1 MNFYRPFY
9 ESWDRETDA
18 LLDSILTGSDDK
30 LVLSLDGSGP
40 FSDTSSDSGCNLLS
54 PSNYEIPCVSSPERP
69 SSIDFIGYLSN
80 DEDEQ
85 PLHAVDPISISSP
98 IVEER
103 ISVTNTD
110 EEDEEIDIKP
120 IIPLSSISCL
130 ASSVFPNSSSSSN
143 SSSSNNSSRS
153 HTTISSSSL
162 VSSPKKPVN
171 TPLRTPVNGVSSTT
185 TPLQAGGTTTIL
197 LPVIKSVRQTVNL
210 NKNSTKRRRAS
221 LSSNDSGHDD
231 SQGNNTTIVHG
242 HSGGD
247 SSSSSSS
254 PPVAKQGKYLAL
266 ELTAEEQR
274 LCEREGIKL
283 PSHYPLS
290 REEEKNLKRIRRKIR
305 NKESAQH
312 SRRRKKEYVDSMEDR
327 VRICTEEN
335 EELKS
340 KIQLLETQNKT
351 LASQL
356 RRLHQIIVSG
366 GGFNK
371 QNQTSTALMVL
382 LLSTALF
389 LIPGFQNKTEAK
401 TELELPSSV
410 KVSSASSGSSEGHS
424 RSLLQFAPSSIKTEY
439 ASEPEAPLS
448 STSSSGGVVV
458 GRLGRNKM
466 GGSAHFDHDYLSSQK
481 VNNYIEDDAPPRGY
495 GPSIYASSSSV
506 GNAKQGIKPSLEDR
520 RLNVNISHGA
530 VRTVLLHVPK
540 DIK

>member
-1 MNFYRPFY
+1 MDIFK

-54 PSNYEIPCVSSPERP
+54 PSNYEIPYEISSPERP
-69 SSIDFIGYLSN
+69 SSIDFIGYMSN
-80 DEDEQ
+80 DDDET

-98 IVEER
+98 VLEEQ

-120 IIPLSSISCL
+120 MLPLSTSSVRTYSPPSPPALEVAKTAKPPLSST
-130 ASSVFPNSSSSSN
+130 SVLSTTSQKLKQLQNSGSSSN
-143 SSSSNNSSRS
+143 SSSSLRASS
-153 HTTISSSSL
+153 
-162 VSSPKKPVN
+162 
-171 TPLRTPVNGVSSTT
+171 T

-210 NKNSTKRRRAS
+210 NKSSTAKRRRAS
-221 LSSNDSGHDD
+221 LSSNDSGNDE
-231 SQGNNTTIVHG
+231 GTNTTIVH
-242 HSGGD
+242 SP
-247 SSSSSSS
+247 S
-254 PPVAKQGKYLAL
+254 PPAKQGKYLAL
-266 ELTAEEQR
+266 ELTAEEMR

-327 VRICTEEN
+327 VRICSEEN

-340 KIQLLETQNKT
+340 KIELLETQNKT

-389 LIPGFQNKTEAK
+389 LMPGFQNKTEAK
-401 TELELPSSV
+401 NELDIPGSV
-410 KVSSASSGSSEGHS
+410 KVSSTSDGHS
-424 RSLLQFAPSSIKTEY
+424 RSLLSFSPGSLK
-439 ASEPEAPLS
+439 P
-448 STSSSGGVVV
+448 TSSEFVSSSAASSC
-458 GRLGRNKM
+458 NNAEM
-466 GGSAHFDHDYLSSQK
+466 EQPGGSRKVVSTHFDHDYLSSQRLSGSSSNN
-481 VNNYIEDDAPPRGY
+481 NNYIEDDAPPRGY
-495 GPSIYASSSSV
+495 GPSIYP
-506 GNAKQGIKPSLEDR
+506 KPGGGGAAPKPEDR

-530 VRTVLLHVPK
+530 IRTVLLHVPK

>member
-1 MNFYRPFY
+1 MSSFLSEKKDILSSSLLECGLLGSSNRYFPDHGIKSPENPFM

-120 IIPLSSISCL
+120 IIPLIVIAAPQTTAAGVTQRYL
-130 ASSVFPNSSSSSN
+130 LQVF
-143 SSSSNNSSRS
+143 
-153 HTTISSSSL
+153 
-162 VSSPKKPVN
+162 
-171 TPLRTPVNGVSSTT
+171 TT

-231 SQGNNTTIVHG
+231 SQGNNTTI
-242 HSGGD
+242 
-247 SSSSSSS
+247 
-254 PPVAKQGKYLAL
+254 QGKYLAL

-356 RRLHQIIVSG
+356 P
-366 GGFNK
+366 
-371 QNQTSTALMVL
+371 LMVL

-410 KVSSASSGSSEGHS
+410 KVSSASSGSSE
-424 RSLLQFAPSSIKTEY
+424 EY

-530 VRTVLLHVPK
+530 VRTNAFQDQDGYQLS
-540 DIK
+540 